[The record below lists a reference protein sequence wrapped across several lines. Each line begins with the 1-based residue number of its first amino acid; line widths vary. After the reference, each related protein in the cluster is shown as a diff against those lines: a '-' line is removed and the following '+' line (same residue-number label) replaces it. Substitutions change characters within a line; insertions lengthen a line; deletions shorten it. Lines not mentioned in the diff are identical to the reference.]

1 MQLSKADK
9 SPQVAALLARATH
22 IPRNVSEGQL
32 EMVFVF
38 DNVHQMKS
46 CTFSLRGGSAKLKLL
61 LS

>member
-1 MQLSKADK
+1 MQLSKAAK

-22 IPRNVSEGQL
+22 IPSNVSEGQL

-38 DNVHQMKS
+38 DIVYQMKS
-46 CTFSLRGGSAKLKLL
+46 CTSSLRGGNAKLKLS